1 MLALTAPLS
10 CRQAAYTSGRREKP
24 FVKLGTWPNNSR
36 SVSYIA
42 AASPVARSS
51 GTASMKLMPASFP
64 SAAVASSLREAAP
77 ARIRRTATAQC
88 LGRPFGLIVRVTFS
102 VCPLSLR
109 FQDVTSDGLPLGL
122 SRRTVQFFLLS
133 LIVTVALFA

>member
-64 SAAVASSLREAAP
+64 SAQSLHHCAKRPPHDPAHGDRSVPRAALRLDPPRDLQRVPVELALPGRDERELALRVEAEDRP
-77 ARIRRTATAQC
+77 A
-88 LGRPFGLIVRVTFS
+88 
-102 VCPLSLR
+102 
-109 FQDVTSDGLPLGL
+109 
-122 SRRTVQFFLLS
+122 LL
-133 LIVTVALFA
+133 AE